1 MLDTRKQPVSRFSI
15 EFEVANYSDMARAR
29 AGDVPRD
36 QVRRMTIRG
45 VVDSGAS
52 RLVLPKAVAKQ
63 LGLRPLRKVRVRY
76 AGGRRALR
84 TEVGDVYVKL
94 AGRDGFFKAVL
105 EPKRETALI
114 GAIVLENLDFLVDCR
129 KEKLV
134 PRDPKFIVAELE

>member
-15 EFEVANYSDMARAR
+15 EFEVANYSDMAR

-114 GAIVLENLDFLVDCR
+114 GAIVLENLDFLVDCQ